1 MLTKQEKLKLNESI
15 RASVSESFQRNFNQK
30 EFVKTALCEAM
41 DPQILNEGLGK
52 SVYHFLKRTV
62 GLTVGGTVGGYA
74 GMVAGIGIGAV
85 LVAATAGI
93 VSGVTGES
101 LVDVIAYSPYPEN
114 IGLPILMG
122 SFTIGGIYGAWK
134 GMVKGWDMSD
144 PADADKKLIGEI
156 LLVTDER
163 DELVERIKKDLERR
177 ATNAEGISEK
187 AITAIINRHD
197 RQLTSL
203 TKKQISLG
211 KAYLRKFAGKKD
223 GNAEY
228 LRIAEAASKGIMTVH
243 STKR

>member
-41 DPQILNEGLGK
+41 EPQILNEGIGR
-52 SVYHFLKRTV
+52 SVYQFLKRTV
-62 GLTVGGTVGGYA
+62 GLTIGGNVGGIA
-74 GMVAGIGIGAV
+74 GMFAGLGVGAV
-85 LVAATAGI
+85 LIAATVGI
-93 VSGVTGES
+93 VSGVTGMS
-101 LVDVIAYSPYPEN
+101 VVDIVNSTHPAT
-114 IGLPILMG
+114 IGGTIIG
-122 SFTIGGIYGAWK
+122 SFTIGGIYGFWK
-134 GMVKGWDMSD
+134 GMVKGWDMTD
-144 PADADKKLIGEI
+144 PADTDKKLIGEI

-163 DELVERIKKDLERR
+163 DELVERIKKDLERY

-187 AITAIINRHD
+187 EITAIMKRHD

-223 GNAEY
+223 GSEEY
-228 LRIAEAASKGIMTVH
+228 MRIAASASKGVLTAH
-243 STKR
+243 STSR